1 MNATLYDP
9 ADVAFKPG
17 DAGPRPMCAGC
28 GQIEVGAHRATLYFP
43 GLKSGDSQEF

>member
-17 DAGPRPMCAGC
+17 DAGPRPQVAAALT
-28 GQIEVGAHRATLYFP
+28 IWTTTSLSEE
-43 GLKSGDSQEF
+43 LK